1 MWGLP
6 HQMSFGRSQA
16 GMSRDS
22 KKKRKAE
29 QMYFSLG
36 LVLLAI
42 GLALT
47 FLGRERRDGT
57 SIIATTSAAARSLYP
72 VTCLGFITFGL
83 ALLISGL

>member
-1 MWGLP
+1 
-6 HQMSFGRSQA
+6 
-16 GMSRDS
+16 MSRDS
-22 KKKRKAE
+22 RKKRKAE

-72 VTCLGFITFGL
+72 VTCLGFITFGF
-83 ALLISGL
+83 ALLTSGL